1 MYRVYASV
9 YGLCIFVT
17 VMLRT
22 PQAETVC
29 KGLSFCSI
37 NCDVIGAFCITLKDR
52 LGYNFALFVKSDLSS
67 WVRRL
72 QLITYINVLL
82 YYKRN
87 F

>member
-1 MYRVYASV
+1 MYSVYVSV

-37 NCDVIGAFCITLKDR
+37 NRADIGEFCTKLKDR
-52 LGYNFALFVKSDLSS
+52 LGYNFVLSVES
-67 WVRRL
+67 VICYWVRDC
-72 QLITYINVLL
+72 N
-82 YYKRN
+82 
-87 F
+87 